1 MSGRKRLLRSPLY
14 IGCLA
19 VVSALGLALLTLL
32 YAFRVEPHWLQ
43 VTHVDI
49 WLPALPQAL
58 DGLTIVQISDLHV
71 GPYVRAEDLRPAV
84 QAANRLSPDVI
95 VITGDLVS
103 HSASY
108 SVACAREL
116 TALRSRYGIY
126 AVLGNHDIWTGA
138 DEVARNLRGAGITV
152 LRDEKQPLLIGE
164 IRLWLVGIED
174 AGFTDVASNSCD
186 KFRTMWTEKYK
197 AAISLLRSIPEAEPR
212 ILLVHH
218 PDFNELLAGEHID
231 LALSG
236 HTHGGQVRLPFLG
249 SPFVPSC
256 LGQKYARG
264 LVQGPASPVYVNRGV
279 RVTAPPAR
287 FGCRPE
293 ITLLRLRRG

>member
-1 MSGRKRLLRSPLY
+1 
-14 IGCLA
+14 
-19 VVSALGLALLTLL
+19 
-32 YAFRVEPHWLQ
+32 
-43 VTHVDI
+43 
-49 WLPALPQAL
+49 
-58 DGLTIVQISDLHV
+58 
-71 GPYVRAEDLRPAV
+71 V
-84 QAANRLSPDVI
+84 QAANRLSPDV
-95 VITGDLVS
+95 VVLTGDLVS

-152 LRDEKQPLLIGE
+152 LRDEKQSLLIDEG
-164 IRLWLVGIED
+164 RLWLVGIED
-174 AGFTDVASNSCD
+174 AGFTAMLGSSCEE
-186 KFRTMWTEKYK
+186 FRRLWAEKHTT
-197 AAISLLRSIPEAEPR
+197 AISLLRSIPEAESR

-218 PDFNELLAGEHID
+218 PDFNELLAGERID

-256 LGQKYARG
+256 LGQKYAGG
-264 LVQGPASPVYVNRGV
+264 LVQGPASPVYVNRGIG
-279 RVTAPPAR
+279 VTAPPAR